1 MCMMRKKDDS
11 ILHSF
16 PNRRFLI
23 VKDRDVLASLTREFT
38 LFRSNYILDMSD
50 NIQKSIDKRIMLSL
64 VFIFILSSYYTPSGD

>member
-1 MCMMRKKDDS
+1 MRKKDDS

-23 VKDRDVLASLTREFT
+23 VKDRDVLASLREFT

-50 NIQKSIDKRIMLSL
+50 NQKSIDKRIMLSL